1 MRRSKLLFFGRM
13 LVSKSE
19 TRLAAKSLKMRE
31 EKETTGMRI
40 SSIELLGRISATS
53 LDNDSPKTK
62 EFKEV

>member
-1 MRRSKLLFFGRM
+1 M